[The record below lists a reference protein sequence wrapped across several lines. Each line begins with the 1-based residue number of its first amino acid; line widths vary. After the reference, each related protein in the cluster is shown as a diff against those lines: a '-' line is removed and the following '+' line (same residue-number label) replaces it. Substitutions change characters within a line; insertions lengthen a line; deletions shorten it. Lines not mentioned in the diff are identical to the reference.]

1 MKFSAAM
8 KALEE
13 GKKVRQVI
21 WDEECWIDKRG
32 DNVSA
37 KHELINHNLKEWELY
52 EEPEKLLSFA
62 EMIQGLKY
70 EKKFRRK
77 HWTAWV
83 GLEHLDVLRF
93 SIEDFEATD
102 WIEVK

>member
-13 GKKVRQVI
+13 GKKVRCHR
-21 WDEECWIDKRG
+21 WGRDGHIDKHS
-32 DNVSA
+32 DVSI
-37 KHELINHNLKEWELY
+37 HCYERDGEWELY

-62 EMIQGLKY
+62 EVVVGLK
-70 EKKFRRK
+70 EGKKFRRK